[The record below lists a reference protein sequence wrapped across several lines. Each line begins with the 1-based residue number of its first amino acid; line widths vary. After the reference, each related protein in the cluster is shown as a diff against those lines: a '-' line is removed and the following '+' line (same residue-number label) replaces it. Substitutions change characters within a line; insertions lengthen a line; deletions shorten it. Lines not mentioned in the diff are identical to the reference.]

1 MVRGVAS
8 PVPGL
13 QYAVRPWRRADGQ
26 VEILLV
32 TTRNTHRWIVPKG
45 WPLEGR
51 TPSESAAQEALEEA
65 GVIGKIEADAFGTF
79 RYNKRRKSG
88 EVVPCKVQVFA
99 MEVERQRRSWAEK
112 ALRETCWCT
121 PEEAL
126 ARVSDVG
133 LRRLIAKFAK
143 SSARRQKQRVHRIR

>member
-1 MVRGVAS
+1 VVSGDAS
-8 PVPGL
+8 PVRGL
-13 QYAVRPWRRADGQ
+13 QYAALPWRHADGR

-32 TTRNTHRWIVPKG
+32 TTRNTRRWIVPKG
-45 WPLEGR
+45 GPLAGR
-51 TPSESAAQEALEEA
+51 TPSESAAQEAFEEA
-65 GVIGKIEADAFGTF
+65 GVLGKVEADAFGTF

-88 EVVPCKVQVFA
+88 EVIACKVQVFA

-112 ALRETCWCT
+112 AMRETCWCT
-121 PEEAL
+121 PEEAV

-143 SSARRQKQRVHRIR
+143 SSARRQTPRIHRVR